1 MAIDWTAAF
10 TNAAKFAP
18 LATSIIAFVAVCFT
32 ATGVA
37 IAWRSH
43 REKTLAEFWRD
54 FDKISIQYPELGVA
68 GLVGEFDF
76 KALVLDGS
84 QEKFARYVWYV
95 SYLCFC
101 IEQTIHLRG
110 QKEWQT
116 FFDNQ
121 ILVHR
126 RFLSSVYCQTTFLPA
141 LSEPLRRS
149 ILQLSG

>member
-54 FDKISIQYPELGVA
+54 FDKISIQYPELSVA

-84 QEKFARYVWYV
+84 QEKFARCVV
-95 SYLCFC
+95 RFIPVLLHRADNSPSRPEGVAD
-101 IEQTIHLRG
+101 ILR
-110 QKEWQT
+110 
-116 FFDNQ
+116 
-121 ILVHR
+121 
-126 RFLSSVYCQTTFLPA
+126 
-141 LSEPLRRS
+141 
-149 ILQLSG
+149 